1 MNIIEFFVAYSGKW
15 LSQRTS
21 HNLAWPRS
29 RSVSAGE
36 SESGKAE
43 VQIELLTAAQ
53 PEVIQ
58 LCQHGNLA
66 AAKALCGARI
76 TWKGMMAA
84 ETQQQVGTTLLVALA
99 TGDDLNQGHLLQQN
113 GRTGLLTGR
122 YLLGADEVL
131 TLTTASESLS
141 LEERLWFAGPNL
153 RLRTSLL
160 KQANGFSSA
169 AFCSEIR
176 IGGVQPPASAAP
188 VATSSAS

>member
-1 MNIIEFFVAYSGKW
+1 MNIIEFFEANAGKW

-21 HNLAWPRS
+21 HDLTWPR
-29 RSVSAGE
+29 

-43 VQIELLTAAQ
+43 VQFEVLAASQ

-58 LCQHGNLA
+58 LCQHGNWVTSR
-66 AAKALCGARI
+66 ALCGARI

-84 ETQQQVGTTLLVALA
+84 ETQQKTGITLLVAIQA
-99 TGDDLNQGHLLQQN
+99 EDDLNRGYLLQQN
-113 GRTGLLTGR
+113 GRKGLLAGH
-122 YLLGADEVL
+122 YLLGSDDVL
-131 TLTTASESLS
+131 TLTTQSDTLY

-160 KQANGFSSA
+160 KQPKGFSSA

-176 IGGVQPPASAAP
+176 IGGNKK
-188 VATSSAS
+188 